1 MSYTRT
7 VDGIAV
13 DEDRCRVSGQVHVEP
28 EDAGSLHVG
37 SDVMVVLMARVTG
50 PTFKESKGEITRV
63 NVLKPLELRL
73 IKDGEFREEVV
84 QTLQFDY
91 ADVGDDPLAEE
102 EKEAEPEIEFL
113 EVEPDEPT
121 TVELQLPANRWGKD
135 PETETTFLDF
145 VLEEDDDDDS
155 VLDAFIKDAGQGNK
169 TPVGGGAFATGEEAD
184 RVREFLNE

>member
-13 DEDRCRVSGQVHVEP
+13 DEDRCRVSGQIHVEP

-50 PTFKESKGEITRV
+50 PTFKESKGEITRI

-73 IKDGEFREEVV
+73 IKDGDFRDEVV
-84 QTLQFDY
+84 QTLRFDY
-91 ADVGDDPLAEE
+91 ADVGDDPLAED
-102 EKEAEPEIEFL
+102 KEVEPEIEFV
-113 EVEPDEPT
+113 EVEPDVPATIEIQ
-121 TVELQLPANRWGKD
+121 VPANRSGEGSD
-135 PETETTFLDF
+135 EVFLDF
-145 VLEEDDDDDS
+145 VLESDDDS

-169 TPVGGGAFATGEEAD
+169 TPVGGGRFATGEEAD
-184 RVREFLNE
+184 RVREFVGE